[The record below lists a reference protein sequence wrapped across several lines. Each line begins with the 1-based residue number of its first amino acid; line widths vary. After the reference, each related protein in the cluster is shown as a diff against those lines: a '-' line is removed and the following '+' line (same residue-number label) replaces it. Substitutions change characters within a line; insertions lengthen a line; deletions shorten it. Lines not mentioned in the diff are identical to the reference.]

1 MAHLNITVTIP
12 VDEILS
18 VSKITGKKSDGCEVI
33 GFTISCIRHMKKSIL
48 KREMV
53 QFLCDSEEGT
63 KWSEKIQLAIEQGMF
78 LIIRIQNIWISD
90 KKNAEI
96 ILKFEQCGC
105 TIQYFVQ
112 KMQTEWQIV

>member
-1 MAHLNITVTIP
+1 M
-12 VDEILS
+12 
-18 VSKITGKKSDGCEVI
+18 SKITGKKSDGCEVI
-33 GFTISCIRHMKKSIL
+33 GFTISCIRHMKKNIL

-78 LIIRIQNIWISD
+78 LKVII
-90 KKNAEI
+90 KKNPEI

-105 TIQYFVQ
+105 TTQYFVQ